1 MDPSFDAPCQSHN
14 RIYRIIFISS
24 GDKVASLDLD
34 LLQAFVAVADQ
45 RSFTRAAC
53 ALNRTQSAVSTQVRR
68 LEDRLSTEL
77 FHRTTARVEL
87 STTGEGLLGYARRML
102 DLNEEALGR
111 LRQHKIE
118 GVVRLGV
125 MDDYGVLFVPYLL
138 ARFAAAHPLVQV
150 EMETGLTGPMI
161 ERLGRDLDL
170 VVAMHP
176 ANSDEGLLLRREQA
190 LWVGSVNYRPESP
203 DTIPLAL
210 YPPGCLFRRWAT
222 EALDAADRRWRLAFV
237 GHGLA
242 AVAAVAAEGLAIT
255 VVKAGTLPRGLQP
268 LAADYGLPPLPE
280 ADIRLHRAQTCSPAA
295 ALLGDHLAAGLSE
308 PALLP
313 RRYT

>member
-1 MDPSFDAPCQSHN
+1 MP
-14 RIYRIIFISS
+14 
-24 GDKVASLDLD
+24 SLDLD

-45 RSFTRAAC
+45 RSFTRAAS

-87 STTGEGLLGYARRML
+87 SPTGEGLLGYARRML

-111 LRQHKIE
+111 LRQHKVE

-125 MDDYGVLFVPYLL
+125 MDDYGVLFVPSLL
-138 ARFAAAHPLVQV
+138 ARFAAAYPLVQV

-176 ANSDEGLLLRREQA
+176 VGTGGGVLLRREQA
-190 LWVGSVNYRPESP
+190 IWAAGFHHRPEAL
-203 DTIPLAL
+203 DTLPLAL
-210 YPPGCLFRRWAT
+210 YPSGCLFRRWAT
-222 EALDAADRRWRLAFV
+222 EALDAAGRSWRLAFV
-237 GHGLA
+237 GQGLA
-242 AVAAVAAEGLAIT
+242 AVAAVAAEGLALT
-255 VVKAGTLPRGLQP
+255 VVKAGTLPRNLRAV
-268 LAADYGLPPLPE
+268 AASDGLPDLPE
-280 ADIRLHRAQTCSPAA
+280 ADIRLHRAQTPSAAA
-295 ALLGDHLAAGLSE
+295 ALLGVHLATGLSE

-313 RRYT
+313 RRDT

>member
-1 MDPSFDAPCQSHN
+1 MP
-14 RIYRIIFISS
+14 
-24 GDKVASLDLD
+24 SLDLD

-45 RSFTRAAC
+45 RSFTRAAS

-68 LEDRLSTEL
+68 LEDRLSAEL

-87 STTGEGLLGYARRML
+87 SPTGEGLLGYARRML

-111 LRQHKIE
+111 LRQHKVE

-125 MDDYGVLFVPYLL
+125 MDDYGVLFVPPLL
-138 ARFAAAHPLVQV
+138 ARFAAAYPLVQV

-161 ERLGRDLDL
+161 ERLGCDLDL

-176 ANSDEGLLLRREQA
+176 VGTGGGVLLRREQA
-190 LWVGSVNYRPESP
+190 IWAAGFHHRPEAL

-222 EALDAADRRWRLAFV
+222 EALDAAGRSWRLAFV
-237 GHGLA
+237 GQGLA
-242 AVAAVAAEGLAIT
+242 AVAAVAAEGLALT
-255 VVKAGTLPRGLQP
+255 VVKAGTLPRNLQAV
-268 LAADYGLPPLPE
+268 AASDGLPDLPE
-280 ADIRLHRAQTCSPAA
+280 ADIRLHRAQTPSAAA
-295 ALLGDHLAAGLSE
+295 ALLSDHLAVGLSE

-313 RRYT
+313 RRDT